1 MTMSKKYHAKQS
13 VYLTADYGPEV
24 ELTMT
29 VDFTV
34 TDHLPQ
40 TMTDPEE
47 LPTVEDIEI
56 KLFHGE
62 NALTVP
68 SWMDEGYSDSLE
80 FKDWLLDEAAEQHI
94 AAKEDAADQRRE
106 MMQEERL

>member
-1 MTMSKKYHAKQS
+1 MSNKYHAKQS

-47 LPTVEDIEI
+47 LPMVEDIDI

-62 NALTVP
+62 NELTVP
-68 SWMDEGYSDSLE
+68 SWMDDGYGDSLA
-80 FKDWLLDEAAEQHI
+80 FKDWLMGEAAEQHQS
-94 AAKEDAADQRRE
+94 AKEERADQRRE
-106 MMQEERL
+106 MMREERL

>member
-1 MTMSKKYHAKQS
+1 MVMSKKYHAKQS

-34 TDHLPQ
+34 TDYLPQ

-47 LPTVEDIEI
+47 LPTVEDIDI

-62 NALTVP
+62 SELTVP
-68 SWMDEGYSDSLE
+68 SWMDEGYSHSPE
-80 FKDWLLDEAAEQHI
+80 FKDWLLGE
-94 AAKEDAADQRRE
+94 AADQHQAALEDYADHRRE
-106 MMQEERL
+106 MMREERL

>member
-1 MTMSKKYHAKQS
+1 MSKKYHAKQS

-34 TDHLPQ
+34 TDYLPQ

-47 LPTVEDIEI
+47 LPMVEDIDI
-56 KLFHGE
+56 KLFHDGNE
-62 NALTVP
+62 LTVP
-68 SWMDEGYSDSLE
+68 SWMDDGYSDNLA
-80 FKDWLLDEAAEQHI
+80 FKDWLLGEAAEQHQS
-94 AAKEDAADQRRE
+94 AKEDAADQRRE
-106 MMQEERL
+106 MMLEDRL